1 MESYTITYSNYFKI
15 DNLLFAFKKKL
26 LFDVT
31 ETPIYKPILENNG
44 SKGWW
49 INRKWYSISKIA
61 LLIKKEPIIIDV
73 SNLQWCQQI
82 ELEECFNL

>member
-1 MESYTITYSNYFKI
+1 MESYTIQYSNYFKV
-15 DNLLFAFKKKL
+15 DTLTFAFKKKL

-31 ETPIYKPILENNG
+31 NTPVYKPILENNG

-61 LLIKKEPIIIDV
+61 LLIKKEPIVIDV
-73 SNLQWCQQI
+73 SNLQWFQQI